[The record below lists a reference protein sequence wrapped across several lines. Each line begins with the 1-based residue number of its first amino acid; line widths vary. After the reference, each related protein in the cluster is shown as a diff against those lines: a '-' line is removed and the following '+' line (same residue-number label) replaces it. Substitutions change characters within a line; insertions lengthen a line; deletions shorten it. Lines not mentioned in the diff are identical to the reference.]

1 LVAAKGNISSTM
13 RGCRP
18 VLRDICPFEA

>member
-1 LVAAKGNISSTM
+1 VAAKGNISSTM